1 MKREAMPRRYS
12 LVAAALAAGSL
23 FSACF
28 GPGCRLPAL
37 GPPDDEPGPLRPDPP
52 ASDVAEKLIGLH
64 NRERGRFGNGRLYLL
79 MPDAHLANTAQDHA
93 RWMADRRTLRHQSLR
108 VIPFDNRGENIAAGQ
123 PDPESV
129 TRDWMRSTG
138 HRRNILSPNFRYV
151 GFGHAV
157 TARGVP
163 YWCAVFGG

>member
-23 FSACF
+23 FSSCF

-37 GPPDDEPGPLRPDPP
+37 GPPDDEPGPLRPDPS
-52 ASDVAEKLIGLH
+52 ASDVVSRLTFLH
-64 NRERGRFGNGRLYLL
+64 NDARRAAGLDYLAVDDRLVII
-79 MPDAHLANTAQDHA
+79 AQDHA

-108 VIPFDNRGENIAAGQ
+108 VIPFGFRGENIAAGQ
-123 PDPESV
+123 PDAESV
-129 TRDWMRSTG
+129 TRAWMRSPG
-138 HRRNILSPNFRYV
+138 HRRNILHTEYIYF
-151 GFGHAV
+151 GFGHAT

>member
-28 GPGCRLPAL
+28 GPGCRLPAV
-37 GPPDDEPGPLRPDPP
+37 GPPDDEPGPLRPEPP
-52 ASDVAEKLIGLH
+52 ASDVVSRLTFLH
-64 NRERGRFGNGRLYLL
+64 NDARRAAGLDYLAVDDRLVII
-79 MPDAHLANTAQDHA
+79 AQDHA

-108 VIPFDNRGENIAAGQ
+108 VIPFGNRGENIAAGQ
-123 PDPESV
+123 PDSESV
-129 TRDWMRSTG
+129 TRAWMRSPG
-138 HRRNILSPNFRYV
+138 HRRNILSPDFRYV
-151 GFGHAV
+151 GFGHAT